1 LQQYVY
7 DFAATLEGS
16 EERPVKYVDPEETD
30 VFLPDEPAPVVA
42 PKPAVRRT
50 RARTTRPVPQP
61 SEEEAVSE
69 P

>member
-1 LQQYVY
+1 M
-7 DFAATLEGS
+7 
-16 EERPVKYVDPEETD
+16 KYVDPEETD
-30 VFLPDEPAPVVA
+30 VFVPDEPAPLVA

-61 SEEEAVSE
+61 SDEEVVSK